1 MGRNSHK
8 GWPLAGPVAGGLQFS
23 AAALEFL
30 PQLEVVLGDR
40 GRDQGVRGRHLQL
53 QDHPWDLPDL
63 RQGAKAQGCVC
74 IMNEKY
80 LFLMWGESDK
90 NRSLQGAEKT
100 QPSGLWSYIY
110 PTPM

>member
-1 MGRNSHK
+1 MATVLQLNRWTMPSVLGHR
-8 GWPLAGPVAGGLQFS
+8 GLVHEPRGTAQD
-23 AAALEFL
+23 

-53 QDHPWDLPDL
+53 QDHPRDLPDL

-80 LFLMWGESDK
+80 LFLMWGESNK
-90 NRSLQGAEKT
+90 NRS
-100 QPSGLWSYIY
+100 
-110 PTPM
+110 